1 VTALFRLIGF
11 LVMSVVGLGGY
22 LAIDY
27 NMAKRW
33 SGSED
38 SEGLTFTEYLG
49 GFSERIA
56 GLAASS
62 GTARGL
68 PTELAEMLPK
78 PPEGW
83 TIRPATKGDLDDFLP
98 KKRSAVPK
106 KALTYLE
113 AIVTPASGKVESVEM
128 TYEKGDQK
136 VVFQLV
142 RYPNIIFTSFMAMQQ
157 RFELQMRTAEFSGT
171 QFMTVRGL
179 DVSEDL
185 LPEEVRAR
193 LFFASVGAQIHLR
206 VLAPERMKDKDMV
219 PFFQTLHVAAMN
231 ADVVDKQD
239 GLGEVPVIVLA
250 SVLDE
255 VTRAAYEA
263 DLAQRSAELAMQAE
277 EERIKAEE
285 KAAAEAARA
294 ASDDKGGGLFSGLFG
309 SDPEEG
315 ETLETSDD
323 GSITCKKGVGGSK
336 KCAVTSP
343 APEE

>member
-1 VTALFRLIGF
+1 MFRLIGF
-11 LVMSVVGLGGY
+11 LVMLVVGLGGY

-33 SGSED
+33 AGTED
-38 SEGLTFTEYLG
+38 SEGLTFTEYLS
-49 GFSERIA
+49 GFSKRIG

-62 GTARGL
+62 GNAKGL
-68 PTELAEMLPK
+68 PTELAAMLPK

-83 TIRPATKGDLDDFLP
+83 TLREAAKDDLDGFLP
-98 KKRSAVPK
+98 KKRGSVPK
-106 KALTYLE
+106 KALAYLE
-113 AIVTPASGKVESVEM
+113 GIVSPASGKVDSVAM

-142 RYPNIIFTSFMAMQQ
+142 RYPNIIFTSFAAMQQ

-193 LFFASVGAQIHLR
+193 LFFADVGAQIHLR
-206 VLAPERMKDKDMV
+206 VLAPQRMKDKDLV

-231 ADVVDKQD
+231 ADVVDKQE

-255 VTRAAYEA
+255 ASRAAYEA
-263 DLAQRSAELAMQAE
+263 DLAQRTAEMEADAE
-277 EERIKAEE
+277 QERLEAEE

-294 ASDDKGGGLFSGLFG
+294 ESEDKGGGLFGGLFG

-315 ETLETSDD
+315 TKLETSTD
-323 GSITCKKGVGGSK
+323 GTISCEKGIGGSK
-336 KCAVTSP
+336 KCAITAP
-343 APEE
+343 APSE

>member
-1 VTALFRLIGF
+1 LFRLIGF
-11 LVMSVVGLGGY
+11 LVMFVVGLGGY
-22 LAIDY
+22 LAVDY
-27 NMAKRW
+27 NMSKRW
-33 SGSED
+33 AGTED

-62 GTARGL
+62 GSAKGL

-83 TIRPATKGDLDDFLP
+83 TTRPATKDDLDGFLP
-98 KKRSAVPK
+98 RKRSAVPK
-106 KALTYLE
+106 KALEYLE
-113 AIVTPASGKVESVEM
+113 AVITPTSSKVDSVAM

-157 RFELQMRTAEFSGT
+157 RFALQMHTAEFAGT

-193 LFFASVGAQIHLR
+193 MFFADVGAQIHLR
-206 VLAPERMKDKDMV
+206 VLAPKRMQDEDLV

-231 ADVVDKQD
+231 ADVIDKQD

-255 VTRAAYEA
+255 ANRAAYEA
-263 DLAQRSAELAMQAE
+263 DLARRAAEMATKAE
-277 EERIKAEE
+277 QDRLEAEE
-285 KAAAEAARA
+285 KIAAEAARA
-294 ASDDKGGGLFSGLFG
+294 ASEEQGGGLFSGLFG

-315 ETLETSDD
+315 TELETSQD
-323 GSITCKKGVGGSK
+323 GTITCKKGVGGSK
-336 KCAVTSP
+336 SCAVTAP

>member
-1 VTALFRLIGF
+1 LFRLFGF
-11 LVMSVVGLGGY
+11 LVMLVIGLGGY
-22 LAIDY
+22 LAVDY

-33 SGSED
+33 AGTED

-62 GTARGL
+62 GTAKGL
-68 PTELAEMLPK
+68 PTDLAGMLPK

-83 TIRPATKGDLDDFLP
+83 TIRPATKDDLDAFLP
-98 KKRSAVPK
+98 KKRNTVPK
-106 KALTYLE
+106 KALAYLE
-113 AIVTPASGKVESVEM
+113 SVITPTSSKVDSATM
-128 TYEKGDQK
+128 TYEKGDQR

-206 VLAPERMKDKDMV
+206 VLAPQRMQDEDLV

-255 VTRAAYEA
+255 TTRAAYEA
-263 DLAQRSAELAMQAE
+263 DLAQRAAELAAE
-277 EERIKAEE
+277 SEAKRLEAEE
-285 KAAAEAARA
+285 KAAAEAEKAKTE
-294 ASDDKGGGLFSGLFG
+294 DKGGGMFSGLFG
-309 SDPEEG
+309 G
-315 ETLETSDD
+315 SDD
-323 GSITCKKGVGGSK
+323 GKETETETATGNTVTCKKGVGGSK
-336 KCAVTSP
+336 NCEVKQSEA
-343 APEE
+343 EE